1 MCDVEKI
8 RESFKPDHITTLF
21 VGESAPAGGD
31 FFYDGNS
38 ILFRA
43 MKQAFEGSESF
54 LKDFQASGFFLDDL
68 ILEPANNLED
78 VARDALRWNSV
89 PGLADRIREYQP
101 SAIVT
106 LMRGIELMVIE
117 AICQSGHN
125 SKTYHVPFPGTGNWK
140 YFQREMQPVIPE
152 LPTLHGKKWK
162 ESQTVTIEGKRQSI
176 PLTEGPSRAAARSYL
191 RGAGFAKDDLHKP
204 IIGIANTWTEIGT
217 CNVHL
222 REIAEALKQGI
233 REAGGTPME
242 FNTVTISDGITM
254 GTQGMKASLVSREVI
269 ADSIELVARG
279 NLFDGLVGIGGCDKN
294 MPGIIMALCRL
305 DIPGMMLYGGSIA
318 PGKLNGPNGEKIDI
332 TIQNVFE
339 GIGAYAA
346 GKIDD
351 AGLEALEANAC
362 PGAGACGGQ
371 FTANTMAMSG
381 ELLGISPM
389 ELSGVPA
396 TAKNKLEAT
405 RAAGRMLMDA
415 VRANRRPS
423 QIINRKSLENTI
435 ASVAASGGSTNA
447 VLHLI
452 AIARELGIDLKMD
465 DFDRISTQTPFICDL
480 TPAGKYV
487 ASDYQAAGGSRL
499 LAKRMIDAGHADGSM
514 LTISGRTLSE
524 EAALAV
530 ETPGQVVIG
539 KFESP
544 IKPNGGLVILK
555 GNLAPEGSV
564 MKIAAANRY
573 EHRGPARVFECEEDC
588 FAAVQTGKIK
598 PNDVLVIRYEG
609 PKGGPGMREMLQVT
623 AAVSGNPEL
632 SSTVALLTDG
642 RFSGATRGFT
652 AGHVAP
658 EAFVGGPIAAVR
670 EGDIIHFDIPKRT
683 LNVEI
688 SDEEMRK
695 RLEGFK
701 APALRWPSGVFRK
714 YVDRVKSASE
724 GATT

>member
-1 MCDVEKI
+1 M
-8 RESFKPDHITTLF
+8 
-21 VGESAPAGGD
+21 
-31 FFYDGNS
+31 
-38 ILFRA
+38 
-43 MKQAFEGSESF
+43 
-54 LKDFQASGFFLDDL
+54 
-68 ILEPANNLED
+68 
-78 VARDALRWNSV
+78 
-89 PGLADRIREYQP
+89 
-101 SAIVT
+101 
-106 LMRGIELMVIE
+106 
-117 AICQSGHN
+117 
-125 SKTYHVPFPGTGNWK
+125 
-140 YFQREMQPVIPE
+140 
-152 LPTLHGKKWK
+152 
-162 ESQTVTIEGKRQSI
+162 TIEGKRQSI

-222 REIAEALKQGI
+222 REVAEALKEGI

-339 GIGAYAA
+339 GIGSYAA

-371 FTANTMAMSG
+371 FTANTMAMSA
-381 ELLGISPM
+381 EILGISPIQ
-389 ELSGVPA
+389 LSGVPA
-396 TAKNKLEAT
+396 TSKDKHAAT
-405 RAAGRMLMDA
+405 REAGRILMDA

-423 QIINRKSLENTI
+423 QIITRKSIENTI

-447 VLHLI
+447 VLHFL
-452 AIARELGIDLKMD
+452 AIAREIGIELSID
-465 DFDRISTQTPFICDL
+465 DFDTISKRTPFICDL

-499 LAKRMIDAGHADGSM
+499 LARRLIDAGHADGST
-514 LTISGRTLSE
+514 LTISGKTLAE
-524 EAALAV
+524 EAASAQ
-530 ETPGQVVIG
+530 ETPGQDVIHT
-539 KFESP
+539 FEKP

-555 GNLAPEGSV
+555 GNLAPEGCV
-564 MKIAAANRY
+564 MKIAAANRMD
-573 EHRGPARVFECEEDC
+573 HRGPARVFETEEAC
-588 FAAVQTGKIK
+588 FEAVQTGKIK

-670 EGDIIHFDIPKRT
+670 EGDIIHFDIPNRT
-683 LNVEI
+683 LNVELTDSEI
-688 SDEEMRK
+688 AA
-695 RLEGFK
+695 RLKGFK
-701 APALRWPSGVFRK
+701 PPALRWPNGVFRK
-714 YVDRVKSASE
+714 YVDRVSSASE

>member
-1 MCDVEKI
+1 M
-8 RESFKPDHITTLF
+8 
-21 VGESAPAGGD
+21 
-31 FFYDGNS
+31 
-38 ILFRA
+38 
-43 MKQAFEGSESF
+43 
-54 LKDFQASGFFLDDL
+54 
-68 ILEPANNLED
+68 
-78 VARDALRWNSV
+78 
-89 PGLADRIREYQP
+89 
-101 SAIVT
+101 
-106 LMRGIELMVIE
+106 
-117 AICQSGHN
+117 
-125 SKTYHVPFPGTGNWK
+125 
-140 YFQREMQPVIPE
+140 
-152 LPTLHGKKWK
+152 
-162 ESQTVTIEGKRQSI
+162 TIEGKRQSI

-191 RGAGFAKDDLHKP
+191 RGSGFAKDDLHKP

-222 REIAEALKQGI
+222 HEVASALKEGI

-242 FNTVTISDGITM
+242 FNTITISDGITM

-318 PGKLNGPNGEKIDI
+318 PGKLNGIDI

-346 GKIDD
+346 GKIDA

-381 ELLGISPM
+381 EMLGISPM
-389 ELSGVPA
+389 QLSGVPA
-396 TAKNKLEAT
+396 TDKDKHAAT
-405 RAAGRMLMDA
+405 REAGRMVMDA

-423 QIINRKSLENTI
+423 QIITKTSIMNTI

-447 VLHLI
+447 VLHLLALAHEMGI
-452 AIARELGIDLKMD
+452 ELSID
-465 DFDRISTQTPFICDL
+465 DFDAISKKTPFICDL
-480 TPAGKYV
+480 VPAGKYM
-487 ASDYQAAGGSRL
+487 ASHFQAAGGSRL
-499 LAKRMIDAGHADGSM
+499 LAKRLIDAGHANGST
-514 LTISGRTLSE
+514 LTISGRTLAE

-530 ETPGQVVIG
+530 EAPGQVVI
-539 KFESP
+539 KTFEDP
-544 IKPNGGLVILK
+544 IKATGGLVILK
-555 GNLAPEGSV
+555 GNLAPEGCV
-564 MKIAAANRY
+564 MKIAAADRY
-573 EHRGPARVFECEEDC
+573 EHRGPARVFDSEEDC
-588 FAAVQTGKIK
+588 FAAVQGDRVK
-598 PNDVLVIRYEG
+598 PGDVLVIRYEG

-623 AAVSGNPEL
+623 AAVSGHPEL
-632 SSTVALLTDG
+632 GHTVALLTDG

-670 EGDIIHFDIPKRT
+670 EGDIIAFDIKNRT

-688 SDEEMRK
+688 SAEEMAA
-695 RLEGFK
+695 RLKNFK
-701 APALRWPSGVFRK
+701 PPALRWPAGVFRK
-714 YVDRVKSASE
+714 YVDRVTSASQ